1 MRTPI
6 ADFVK
11 EYANKKGSRFHMP
24 GHKGQAFL
32 GCETF
37 DITEIAGADALY
49 EAEGIIAESEKNA
62 TELFGTARTL
72 FSTEGS
78 SQCIRAMMHLVVGYW
93 KSQQVTGVEADEV
106 TVETQ
111 AVRPYIIAARN
122 VHKAFLYAA
131 ALVDFDVVWLYPEEM
146 HSLCSCKVSAE
157 QVEEELKKQVA
168 KRQGVAPAAVYV
180 TSPDY
185 LGGRLDI
192 TALAEVCHSY
202 NTILAVD
209 NAHGAYLHF
218 LEEKQH
224 PMDLGADI
232 CCDSAHK
239 TLPVLTG
246 GAYLHI
252 SKTASAYFSE
262 NAKQA
267 MVLFGS
273 TSPSYLTMASLD
285 LCNAYLADGYR
296 DKLSTLIAQLGQLK
310 KELKEAGW
318 LVNDTDPLK
327 ITIAASKGVTGI
339 ESAEQLRGE
348 GIECEYVDED
358 FLVLMTT
365 PENTGEDFENLVQ
378 AMHNV
383 TSADVQEVLSAQA
396 ENRQLCP
403 VRCEQKISIREAIFA
418 EQEMIKAEDSLD
430 RICGVP
436 TVGCPPA
443 IPIVVPGEEINEEA
457 VALFK
462 HYGVYTVAVVK

>member
-32 GCETF
+32 GCEEL

-49 EAEGIIAESEKNA
+49 EADGIIAESEKNA
-62 TELFGTARTL
+62 SKLFGTARTL

-93 KSQQVTGVEADEV
+93 KAHRQETSGQMQEGVA
-106 TVETQ
+106 
-111 AVRPYIIAARN
+111 RPYVIAARN

-131 ALVDFDVVWLYPEEM
+131 ALVDYDVVWMYPEEM
-146 HSLCSCKVSAE
+146 HSLCSCKISVE
-157 QVEEELKKQVA
+157 QVETELKKQWA
-168 KRQGVAPAAVYV
+168 KRGGVAATAVYV

-185 LGGRLDI
+185 LGGQLDI
-192 TALAEVCHSY
+192 SALAETCHRY

-246 GAYLHI
+246 GAYLQI
-252 SKTASAYFSE
+252 SKNAPAYFAE

-285 LCNAYLADGYR
+285 MCNAYLAKDYR
-296 DKLSTLIAQLGQLK
+296 KKLSSAVTQIEEIRETLRK
-310 KELKEAGW
+310 DDW
-318 LVNDTDPLK
+318 FVNHTDPLK
-327 ITIAASKGVTGI
+327 ITMEVSKNTTGMKL
-339 ESAEQLRGE
+339 AEWLRKR
-348 GIECEYVDED
+348 GIECEYADED
-358 FLVLMTT
+358 FLVLMAS
-365 PENTGEDFENLVQ
+365 PENTDEDYKKLLR
-378 AMHNV
+378 
-383 TSADVQEVLSAQA
+383 VLEEFDRDLCTVA
-396 ENRQLCP
+396 EKLQWKP
-403 VRCEQKISIREAIFA
+403 VHCEQKLSIREAIFA
-418 EQEMIKAEDSLD
+418 EQETVKTPDSLG
-430 RICGVP
+430 RICGTP

-443 IPIVVPGEEINEEA
+443 IPIVVAGEVINEQA
-457 VALFK
+457 IQLFK
-462 HYGVYTVAVVK
+462 YYGVETVAVVR